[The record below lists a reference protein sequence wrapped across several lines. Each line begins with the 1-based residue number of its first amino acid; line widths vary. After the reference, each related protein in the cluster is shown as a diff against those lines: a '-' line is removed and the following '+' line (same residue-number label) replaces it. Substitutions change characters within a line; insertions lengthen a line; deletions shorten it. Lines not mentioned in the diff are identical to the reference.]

1 MRCNDLGFFLKRK
14 LPTYLSISGCPTRG
28 YWDLQ
33 CLSSFGVVVSSMGS
47 FSPTS
52 HRIFVAWLEWRVI
65 TIDGIRKVLVSFL
78 LVFLNSSVLRGC
90 SVIVQAWDINS
101 RLFFRRRLPTLSGL
115 GLCAQG
121 LTVGLKICLAAFRHA
136 LLSAGGDCLIPDVQL
151 AVCSVQSGVPMYH
164 SPHRTVRYTH
174 NTPFLTS
181 FTRSGRQYMW
191 QCAYEG
197 SQMGVAEWRC
207 RGVW

>member
-1 MRCNDLGFFLKRK
+1 MKDEPKGKSPTPKLKHPI
-14 LPTYLSISGCPTRG
+14 LTTSTIWVCIWTASITPPQGYQPTYPSISGCPTGG

-52 HRIFVAWLEWRVI
+52 NRIFVAWLEWRVI

-101 RLFFRRRLPTLSGL
+101 RLFLDNGSRR
-115 GLCAQG
+115 
-121 LTVGLKICLAAFRHA
+121 CLAWA
-136 LLSAGGDCLIPDVQL
+136 C
-151 AVCSVQSGVPMYH
+151 VPV
-164 SPHRTVRYTH
+164 PK
-174 NTPFLTS
+174 
-181 FTRSGRQYMW
+181 G
-191 QCAYEG
+191 
-197 SQMGVAEWRC
+197 
-207 RGVW
+207 